1 MVCLVGHLRRNWRFL
16 GQLSRDQVT
25 IFRVLLNL
33 VANGENG
40 RHGIKREPGIDRFS
54 LQRMA
59 VAKVGR
65 IEELRGDSPSPV
77 EDQSDSSD
85 QEGEVGLKLR
95 LSNEYVKLNVGGSLF
110 QTTVGTLCKRDG
122 MLRAMFSGRME
133 VHKDEAGVEE
143 VGCID
148 DRAQ

>member
-1 MVCLVGHLRRNWRFL
+1 M
-16 GQLSRDQVT
+16 
-25 IFRVLLNL
+25 
-33 VANGENG
+33 
-40 RHGIKREPGIDRFS
+40 
-54 LQRMA
+54 
-59 VAKVGR
+59 AKVGR

-148 DRAQ
+148 DRAQWQWVYYLECCHTSMPVAVV

>member
-1 MVCLVGHLRRNWRFL
+1 
-16 GQLSRDQVT
+16 
-25 IFRVLLNL
+25 
-33 VANGENG
+33 
-40 RHGIKREPGIDRFS
+40 
-54 LQRMA
+54 MA

-77 EDQSDSSD
+77 EDQTDSSD
-85 QEGEVGLKLR
+85 QEGEGELKLR

-133 VHKDEAGVEE
+133 VHKDEGGRGGKGKRLGLVFILMT
-143 VGCID
+143 V
-148 DRAQ
+148 Q

>member
-1 MVCLVGHLRRNWRFL
+1 M
-16 GQLSRDQVT
+16 
-25 IFRVLLNL
+25 
-33 VANGENG
+33 
-40 RHGIKREPGIDRFS
+40 
-54 LQRMA
+54 
-59 VAKVGR
+59 AKVGR

-133 VHKDEAGVEE
+133 VHKDEAGGGWGRGRCPVT
-143 VGCID
+143 VGVLPRVLPHEQWYD
-148 DRAQ
+148 KVNERY